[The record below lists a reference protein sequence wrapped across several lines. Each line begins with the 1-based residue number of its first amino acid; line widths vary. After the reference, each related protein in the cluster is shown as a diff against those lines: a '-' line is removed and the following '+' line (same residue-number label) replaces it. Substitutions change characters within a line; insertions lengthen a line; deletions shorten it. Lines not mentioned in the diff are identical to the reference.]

1 MHTLCSLH
9 STESSSVA
17 CSMKQARRRVEVE
30 LRQQGEVVVEEAR
43 VQVPLVRP
51 GALVAA
57 HDGTPLLLVLG
68 QRGGTVLTQ
77 RGE

>member
-1 MHTLCSLH
+1 
-9 STESSSVA
+9 
-17 CSMKQARRRVEVE
+17 VEVE

-68 QRGGTVLTQ
+68 QRGGTVLEE